1 MLMRGR
7 KLPEANYIKRRPRPL
22 SSRRELV
29 CGVPRYS
36 RLWRQVRW
44 SASRSLGDQGEGSQ
58 GSVGKGKKSAETP
71 LKDPNW
77 ARRGPGAGGGDS
89 GGKDEKGGKKR
100 KEREGEKGDGEKGD
114 EKKGARGDLPEGQEP
129 QLCWCEIQ
137 AGPVG
142 FEKGSR
148 CSVCA
153 AQEAAKQQRQ
163 PTLKVSRCTK
173 ARCGSRGHARCAPW
187 RSNRGMSEETEGRR
201 ARRRQTDKQEETS
214 MGETCT

>member
-1 MLMRGR
+1 MEMLMGGR

-77 ARRGPGAGGGDS
+77 ARRGPGAGGDGW
-89 GGKDEKGGKKR
+89 GGKDEQEEKR
-100 KEREGEKGDGEKGD
+100 ARGREG
-114 EKKGARGDLPEGQEP
+114 R
-129 QLCWCEIQ
+129 
-137 AGPVG
+137 
-142 FEKGSR
+142 
-148 CSVCA
+148 
-153 AQEAAKQQRQ
+153 
-163 PTLKVSRCTK
+163 
-173 ARCGSRGHARCAPW
+173 
-187 RSNRGMSEETEGRR
+187 
-201 ARRRQTDKQEETS
+201 
-214 MGETCT
+214 